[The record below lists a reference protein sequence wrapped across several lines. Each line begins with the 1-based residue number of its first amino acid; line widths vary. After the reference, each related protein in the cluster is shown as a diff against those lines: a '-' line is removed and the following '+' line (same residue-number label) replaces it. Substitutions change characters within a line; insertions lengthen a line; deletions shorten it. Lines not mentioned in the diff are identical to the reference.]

1 MATQGL
7 FSDYRV
13 NLWLQALAKPWL
25 ALHFDDPNI
34 AGAYA
39 SEVFG
44 GSYSRVQVV
53 FSDPEG
59 RVIFNESNVVWTGMP
74 NTRITHVAAWSAQ
87 YNGDL
92 EYSVPLPK
100 AVSVTAGK
108 KFQVDSAALAIS
120 LP

>member
-1 MATQGL
+1 MAIGL
-7 FSDYRV
+7 FSEYRV
-13 NLWLQALAKPWL
+13 NLWLADLTTVYL

-44 GSYSRVQVV
+44 GSYSRVKAT
-53 FSDPEG
+53 FSDPDG
-59 RVIFNESNVVWTGMP
+59 RVIFNESSIVWTGMP
-74 NTRITHVAAWSAQ
+74 NTRVTHVAAWNKQ

-100 AVSVTAGK
+100 AVSVSAGK
-108 KFQVDSAALAIS
+108 KFTVDSAMLAIS